1 MAADYSLL
9 GQGFSAAN
17 ALAALGAG
25 QQRQLQQVQLQRQE
39 EEYQRQQAERQRQET
54 FRREAQ
60 SAYDPTTGRFDAAK
74 VRGAYAAIGDVGGAV
89 AFDKSQIDQRAA
101 QYKTAVEQ
109 AAQTAQLLNGVTD
122 EASYQRARLVAQQQ
136 GLDVSKVP
144 SSFDP
149 QWVQTMRAQALTVQQ
164 QLAAERDRWVPI
176 GERGL
181 LNVSN
186 PEAVAAYQ
194 RSQGQPQ
201 QQSGPQVGMVEDGYR
216 FKGGNPAD
224 PASWEQVGG
233 ASPQGG
239 ASFP

>member
-9 GQGFSAAN
+9 GGGFSATN

-60 SAYDPTTGRFDAAK
+60 AAYDPATGQFNAAK
-74 VRGAYAAIGDVGGAV
+74 VRGAYAAVGDVGGAV

-101 QYKTAVEQ
+101 QYKAAVEQ
-109 AAQTAQLLNGVTD
+109 NAQATQLLNGVTD
-122 EASYQRARLVAQQQ
+122 ETSYQRAIQVARQM
-136 GLDVSKVP
+136 GMDVSRLP
-144 SSFDP
+144 PRYDP
-149 QWVQTMRAQALTVQQ
+149 ATVQTMRAQALTVQQ

-194 RSQGQPQ
+194 RSQGQSQ